1 MAKTLPSITSMYVVP
16 LFRVVIPLGKAK
28 AGSNATQA
36 PPVCPLPPPL
46 AGNVVRF
53 RIPIE
58 MIRQALLRKQ
68 RQTATVSYT
77 PNVAR
82 TSLRLTDTLR
92 LTIPLH
98 RIKMP
103 LGSPVTKK

>member
-82 TSLRLTDTLR
+82 TSVRLTDTLR

-98 RIKMP
+98 RIEMP
-103 LGSPVTKK
+103 LGPP

>member
-103 LGSPVTKK
+103 LGPP

>member
-28 AGSNATQA
+28 AGSTATQA
-36 PPVCPLPPPL
+36 PPVCPFPPPL

-77 PNVAR
+77 PN
-82 TSLRLTDTLR
+82 LTVLATPSDR
-92 LTIPLH
+92 VPI
-98 RIKMP
+98 
-103 LGSPVTKK
+103 SPYSQPSEA

>member
-1 MAKTLPSITSMYVVP
+1 MAKKRPSITSMYVVP
-16 LFRVVIPLGKAK
+16 LARVVIPLGETR
-28 AGSNATQA
+28 AGSNAAQA
-36 PPVCPLPPPL
+36 PPPCPLPPPL

-77 PNVAR
+77 PKEDR
-82 TSLRLTDTLR
+82 KSTRLNPSHLV
-92 LTIPLH
+92 IPNAA
-98 RIKMP
+98 
-103 LGSPVTKK
+103 V

>member
-1 MAKTLPSITSMYVVP
+1 MAKKLPSITSMYVVP
-16 LFRVVIPLGKAK
+16 LARVVIPLGKAK
-28 AGSNATQA
+28 AASNAAQA
-36 PPVCPLPPPL
+36 PRPCPLPPPL

-82 TSLRLTDTLR
+82 TSLRLT
-92 LTIPLH
+92 IPLH
-98 RIKMP
+98 RIEMP
-103 LGSPVTKK
+103 LGPPVTKK

>member
-1 MAKTLPSITSMYVVP
+1 MAKKRPSITSMYVVP
-16 LFRVVIPLGKAK
+16 LARVVIPLGETR
-28 AGSNATQA
+28 AGSNAAQA
-36 PPVCPLPPPL
+36 PPPCPLPPPL

-68 RQTATVSYT
+68 RQTATVSYP

-82 TSLRLTDTLR
+82 TSVC

-98 RIKMP
+98 RIEMP
-103 LGSPVTKK
+103 LGPPPPKR

>member
-82 TSLRLTDTLR
+82 TSVRF
-92 LTIPLH
+92 TIPLH
-98 RIKMP
+98 RIEMP
-103 LGSPVTKK
+103 LGPTATKK